1 METLTFQP
9 PLLGESQAIDDLRDF
24 IVGVS
29 LQADPVLMTGP
40 VGSGK
45 SLAAGKIHAIGLHAD
60 SPCSCFYGE
69 GLSIDELQSCLSKSL
84 AHGGS
89 GAVLI
94 RNADR
99 LRSEVAAWIAK
110 KICTGESLPRWFFS
124 SRENLDSP
132 NWGTAREAGL
142 LSLISRLHR
151 EIPPLSERKED
162 VPVLCRYQVWLH
174 TLPEK
179 FEARWDE
186 FAAQQLPELI
196 NLPWSGNVT
205 ELIERLADYCQ
216 VSKDAPLRWV
226 GDSGFATAQ
235 QEFVEKAL
243 EVAFQ
248 EFMEDL
254 ANNSLGG
261 IWCDTFLSDRDG
273 TRR

>member
-29 LQADPVLMTGP
+29 LQSDPVLITGP

-45 SLAAGKIHAIGLHAD
+45 SLAAGKIHAIGPYAD
-60 SPCSCFYGE
+60 SPCSYFYGE
-69 GLSIDELQSCLSKSL
+69 SLSIDELEHCLSKSL

-89 GAVLI
+89 GAILI

-99 LRSEVAAWIAK
+99 LNSEAAKWIAR
-110 KICTGESLPRWFFS
+110 KICAGKSLPRWFFS

-132 NWGTAREAGL
+132 NWGTVREAGL
-142 LSLISRLHR
+142 LSLITRLHR

-179 FEARWDE
+179 FDERWEE
-186 FAAQQLPELI
+186 FEAQQLPELI

-205 ELIERLADYCQ
+205 ELIERLADYCE
-216 VSKDAPLRWV
+216 VDKEAPLRWV

-243 EVAFQ
+243 EEAFQ

-261 IWCDTFLSDRDG
+261 VWDEVSLSGRDG
-273 TRR
+273 ARQ